1 MPKCALRLIF
11 EAFGC
16 PLGSLWGPWEQLLR
30 FWVPLGTPLVTI
42 LVSWG
47 ALWRS
52 HGSLG
57 TTLVVIL
64 MVFMSKP
71 SSGHNFDGF
80 DDQITTK
87 IFQNLSSAAPIT
99 FARLIGICHV
109 HLAFASMICISLL
122 HISLAPLVCISHYD
136 LS

>member
-1 MPKCALRLIF
+1 MKLLGTPWALL
-11 EAFGC
+11 GG
-16 PLGSLWGPWEQLLR
+16 PLEQLLR
-30 FWVPLGTPLVTI
+30 FGGPLGTPLVTI

-71 SSGHNFDGF
+71 SSGHNLDGF
-80 DDQITTK
+80 DIQITK
-87 IFQNLSSAAPIT
+87 KQQLLQNLSFAAPIT

-109 HLAFASMICISLL
+109 HLAFASMICIPLL

>member
-1 MPKCALRLIF
+1 MKLWDAPWGLL
-11 EAFGC
+11 GG
-16 PLGSLWGPWEQLLR
+16 PLEQLLR
-30 FWVPLGTPLVTI
+30 FGVPLGNPLVII

-57 TTLVVIL
+57 TTWVVIL

-80 DDQITTK
+80 DVQITK
-87 IFQNLSSAAPIT
+87 RKLFQNLSSAAPIT

>member
-1 MPKCALRLIF
+1 MKLLGAPW
-11 EAFGC
+11 
-16 PLGSLWGPWEQLLR
+16 PLLGGPLEQLLR
-30 FWVPLGTPLVTI
+30 FGGPLGTPLVTI

-47 ALWRS
+47 APWRS

-80 DDQITTK
+80 DVQITK
-87 IFQNLSSAAPIT
+87 QQLFQTLSFAAPIT

-122 HISLAPLVCISHYD
+122 HISLAPLVCISHYN

>member
-1 MPKCALRLIF
+1 ML
-11 EAFGC
+11 
-16 PLGSLWGPWEQLLR
+16 LGGPWALFGSPLEQLLR
-30 FWVPLGTPLVTI
+30 FGGLLGTPLVTI

-57 TTLVVIL
+57 TTLAVIL

-87 IFQNLSSAAPIT
+87 TILQHLSFAAHIT

-122 HISLAPLVCISHYD
+122 HISLEPLVCISHYD

>member
-1 MPKCALRLIF
+1 MLLGAPWALL
-11 EAFGC
+11 GG
-16 PLGSLWGPWEQLLR
+16 PLEQLLR
-30 FWVPLGTPLVTI
+30 FGGPLGTPLVTI

-47 ALWRS
+47 ALGRS

-80 DDQITTK
+80 HDQIRKKQYSQTSH
-87 IFQNLSSAAPIT
+87 L
-99 FARLIGICHV
+99 RLPSLLRV
-109 HLAFASMICISLL
+109 SLAFVMCTS
-122 HISLAPLVCISHYD
+122 PLR
-136 LS
+136 L

>member
-1 MPKCALRLIF
+1 MKLLGAPWALL
-11 EAFGC
+11 GG
-16 PLGSLWGPWEQLLR
+16 PLEQLLR
-30 FWVPLGTPLVTI
+30 FGGPLGTPLVTI

-80 DDQITTK
+80 DVQITK
-87 IFQNLSSAAPIT
+87 ENYSKRSHLRLPSLVAL
-99 FARLIGICHV
+99 LIGICHV
-109 HLAFASMICISLL
+109 HLAFASMICISLS
-122 HISLAPLVCISHYD
+122 HITLAPLVCISHYD